1 MSENWP
7 KKRRKLLAAVLAVVD
22 CLLLGAIIWVLL
34 SDGGKDGS
42 EASASPADSPEAQTS
57 PAQETLLPVESDDGP
72 SVECVLDY
80 SKKAVNVQD
89 PSENYD
95 WLHRVRLPRLV
106 WNSDN
111 AEAFNAEI
119 MEYSSI
125 ADELRAGEEGSAL
138 YDISYEYSIN
148 NGLVAI
154 MLCCTYAQQDAGTY
168 HDYVGFYYDTQLDCQ
183 LDCYGYIEALGGDMD
198 SLIRQAEEQ
207 RLSGESWY
215 ITSAGG
221 DAVLYDA
228 GVYVVE
234 LVISNTVSGTV
245 SSELIS
251 VEPAV
256 STSYVQQDVGWVY
269 SVRGHSF
276 FVPEGFVQLEDTI
289 PPSGYRYI
297 YYSSALDMTITVWES
312 TIYYLPFD
320 TGEEWLQSD
329 YEQYQGRDCSYLVQ
343 GDDYMVASGY
353 DENGD
358 VYYLR
363 EQFEGVEV
371 MTYMITH
378 PAGYLE
384 ECSALT
390 EQFARDFEF

>member
-1 MSENWP
+1 M
-7 KKRRKLLAAVLAVVD
+7 
-22 CLLLGAIIWVLL
+22 
-34 SDGGKDGS
+34 
-42 EASASPADSPEAQTS
+42 
-57 PAQETLLPVESDDGP
+57 
-72 SVECVLDY
+72 
-80 SKKAVNVQD
+80 
-89 PSENYD
+89 
-95 WLHRVRLPRLV
+95 
-106 WNSDN
+106 
-111 AEAFNAEI
+111 
-119 MEYSSI
+119 
-125 ADELRAGEEGSAL
+125 
-138 YDISYEYSIN
+138 
-148 NGLVAI
+148 
-154 MLCCTYAQQDAGTY
+154 
-168 HDYVGFYYDTQLDCQ
+168 
-183 LDCYGYIEALGGDMD
+183 
-198 SLIRQAEEQ
+198 
-207 RLSGESWY
+207 
-215 ITSAGG
+215 
-221 DAVLYDA
+221 
-228 GVYVVE
+228 
-234 LVISNTVSGTV
+234 ISNTVSGTV
-245 SSELIS
+245 SSELIP